1 MKKINFLFGAL
12 AALAMGGAVTACSDD
27 DLDKGI
33 DNGVA
38 EVDQTRYLLSH
49 TALLQLQA
57 AVQLMMLLQAILM
70 TALRMRAK

>member
-38 EVDQTRYLLSH
+38 EVDQTRYLNVTISNPK
-49 TALLQLQA
+49 QGGS
-57 AVQLMMLLQAILM
+57 
-70 TALRMRAK
+70 RATTDADF